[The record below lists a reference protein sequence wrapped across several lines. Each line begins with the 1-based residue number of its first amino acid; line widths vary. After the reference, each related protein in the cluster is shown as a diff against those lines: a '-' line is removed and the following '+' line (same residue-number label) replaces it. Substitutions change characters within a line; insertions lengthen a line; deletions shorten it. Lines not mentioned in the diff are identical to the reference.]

1 MSRTRLVLL
10 PLCVALAL
18 GALGCDR
25 RKAIDEYNQGVGH
38 AQAGQ
43 YPRAIVAFQRA
54 LALRPEFPEASNS
67 LGYVFNRLE
76 RYDEAIEHFLAA
88 AGVEKYKE
96 RHLAYLNLAAAY
108 SNNAEYD
115 EAASALSE
123 SIKIEATVDA
133 HYALAQVYAIQEK
146 TDRAIASLRE
156 VSGMDAE
163 RMDGVATDAMFDRI
177 REEPQFRSFLG
188 EARR

>member
-163 RMDGVATDAMFDRI
+163 RMDGVATEQA
-177 REEPQFRSFLG
+177 E
-188 EARR
+188 